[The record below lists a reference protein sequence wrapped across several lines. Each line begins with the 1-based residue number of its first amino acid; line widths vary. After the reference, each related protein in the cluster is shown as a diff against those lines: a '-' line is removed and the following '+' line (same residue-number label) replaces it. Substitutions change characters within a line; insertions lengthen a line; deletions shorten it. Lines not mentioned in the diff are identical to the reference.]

1 MCARRTCPTA
11 TTGGDPAA
19 KGDTSMVRAIV
30 SLFLALACVCAI
42 PQARAVDPP
51 QDPPTLQDIEAR
63 VRRLETLLGETTQQ
77 TPADLASLDQRLR
90 VLEQKLAAQPAIV
103 AATPPPPAK
112 EVEPVESP
120 SFTFD
125 DKGLAWKSSIG
136 GGSELR
142 LRGLFQYDGRQWFDD
157 GDVQDDTFLLRRA
170 EPTIEGNF
178 GELLAY
184 RFTGQFAGDSASTVD
199 AYLDVRLD
207 PRATVRLGKTKVP
220 LGLERLQSSAT
231 TSQVENGLPSEL
243 APGRDIGVQ
252 LQGKF
257 DGPGLSYALGVYNGT
272 VDGRDGASTN
282 PDGDFEVA
290 ARVFFEP
297 WKGGDTALSG
307 LGFGLAATHGDKTGS
322 GNDFLPRYRTPG
334 QVTFFSYRNDV
345 AAAGTH
351 DRWSPQ
357 MYWYVGRFGVLG
369 EYIASRQEVAR
380 NGVGDAIDNRAWQ
393 ISTSFAVTGEPVGYQ
408 GITKPDNPFALGE
421 SGWGAL
427 ELTARYGE
435 LDIDD
440 RAFPVFANPASAAD
454 GARSWGVGFN
464 WYLNAHFKLVAD
476 YLHTTFDAAP
486 DGIRRDAEHILL
498 TRAQFSF

>member
-1 MCARRTCPTA
+1 
-11 TTGGDPAA
+11 
-19 KGDTSMVRAIV
+19 MVRAFV
-30 SLFLALACVCAI
+30 PLTLALACLAT
-42 PQARAVDPP
+42 PQAHAADPP
-51 QDPPTLQDIEAR
+51 TPQDAPTLQDIEAR
-63 VRRLETLLGETTQQ
+63 VRRLEALLGETPPSSQ
-77 TPADLASLDQRLR
+77 TPVDLTTLDKRLR
-90 VLEQKLAAQPAIV
+90 ALEQKLAAQPPAV
-103 AATPPPPAK
+103 AVTPAPAPPSAK
-112 EVEPVESP
+112 ETKAAESP
-120 SFTFD
+120 TFTFD
-125 DKGLAWKSSIG
+125 EKGIAWKSTVG

-142 LRGLFQYDGRQWFDD
+142 LRGLFQYDGRHWFDD
-157 GDVQDDTFLLRRA
+157 NLVQDDTFLLRRL

-178 GELLAY
+178 GPLFAY

-199 AYLDVRLD
+199 AYVDVRFD
-207 PRATVRLGKTKVP
+207 PRATVRVGKTKVP

-231 TSQVENGLPSEL
+231 TNQVENGLPSEL

-282 PDGDFEVA
+282 PDGDFELA

-297 WKGGDTALSG
+297 WKGGDGALSG
-307 LGFGLAATHGDKTGS
+307 LGFGLAATHGDKNGF

-334 QVTFFSYRNDV
+334 QLTFFSYRNDV
-345 AAAGTH
+345 AAAGTQ

-357 MYWYVGRFGVLG
+357 LYWYAGRFGVLG
-369 EYIASRQEVAR
+369 EYIASRQDVAR
-380 NGVGDAIDNRAWQ
+380 NGASDTIDNRAWQ
-393 ISTSFAVTGEPVGYQ
+393 ISTSFAVTGEPTSYQ
-408 GITKPDNPFALGE
+408 GIVKPDNPFALGE

-440 RAFPVFANPASAAD
+440 RAFPIFANPVSAAA

-464 WYLNAHFKLVAD
+464 WYFNTHFKLVAD

-486 DGIRRDAEHILL
+486 GGFERDAEDLLL